1 MNHEDHIRA
10 TRRFLQA
17 SELLMDAGMDMAAA
31 GCVWGA
37 AVQVID
43 AAYRQH
49 PPRHPQNRER
59 TLTVSLLAERYQQ
72 TNELIDGFMAVRND
86 LHNHFYTGR
95 LNAQD
100 LAERLA
106 VGIAFVNTMLNL
118 AERERTD

>member
-1 MNHEDHIRA
+1 
-10 TRRFLQA
+10 
-17 SELLMDAGMDMAAA
+17 
-31 GCVWGA
+31 
-37 AVQVID
+37 
-43 AAYRQH
+43 
-49 PPRHPQNRER
+49 
-59 TLTVSLLAERYQQ
+59 
-72 TNELIDGFMAVRND
+72 MAVRND

>member
-1 MNHEDHIRA
+1 
-10 TRRFLQA
+10 
-17 SELLMDAGMDMAAA
+17 MDAGMDMAAA
-31 GCVWGA
+31 ECVWGA

-95 LNAQD
+95 LDAQD

-106 VGIAFVNTMLNL
+106 VGIAFVNTMLRL
-118 AERERTD
+118 AERERAG